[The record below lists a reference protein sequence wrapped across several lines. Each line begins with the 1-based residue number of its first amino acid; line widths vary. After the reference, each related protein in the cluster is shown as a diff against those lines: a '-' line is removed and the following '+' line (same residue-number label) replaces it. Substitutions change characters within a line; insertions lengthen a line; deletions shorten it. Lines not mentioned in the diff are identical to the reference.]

1 MILNIYRPR
10 GLTAVVLQQQ
20 PQGKAVSPP
29 YIISYLLVIKIGLVV
44 PEIIWNKN
52 TKKML
57 F

>member
-10 GLTAVVLQQQ
+10 GLTAVVLQQP
-20 PQGKAVSPP
+20 PQGKAVSSP